1 MKKYFDKNK
10 FFRLI
15 NLDKSKFIIRFAEMN
30 TLAEEN
36 YLKSIY
42 HLSLNSTSVSTNQ
55 LAALLNT
62 KASSVTDM
70 LKKLSDKGLIN
81 YTPYQGVS
89 LTAAGEKIAVNIVR
103 KHRLWEY
110 FLVEKLDF
118 KWDQVH
124 EMAEELEHISS
135 NELADRL
142 DKFMGYPKYDP
153 HGDPIPDC
161 NGLFK
166 IHNLKAISSIGVN
179 EGGVICGVRDHST
192 AFLQYLEK
200 QQLTIGKTVLVCE
213 IIEFDHSVILL
224 AENKQVQISRE
235 VANNLLISV

>member
-1 MKKYFDKNK
+1 
-10 FFRLI
+10 
-15 NLDKSKFIIRFAEMN
+15 MN

-42 HLSLNSTSVSTNQ
+42 HLSLNSSSVSTNQ

-70 LKKLSDKGLIN
+70 LKKLADKGLIN

-89 LTAAGEKIAVNIVR
+89 LTATGERIAVNIIR

-135 NELADRL
+135 TDLIDRL
-142 DKFMGYPKYDP
+142 EKFMGYPKFDP

-161 NGLFK
+161 NGL
-166 IHNLKAISSIGVN
+166 IQVHQLKAVSSIGIN

-192 AFLQYLEK
+192 QFLQYLEK
-200 QQLTIGKTVLVCE
+200 QELTIGKTILVTE
-213 IIEFDHSVILL
+213 IIEFDHSVVLESAHRHI
-224 AENKQVQISRE
+224 QISRD
-235 VANNLLISV
+235 VANNLLVSA

>member
-1 MKKYFDKNK
+1 
-10 FFRLI
+10 
-15 NLDKSKFIIRFAEMN
+15 MN

-55 LAALLNT
+55 IAALLNT

-70 LKKLSDKGLIN
+70 LKKLSEKALIN
-81 YTPYQGVS
+81 YMPYQGVS
-89 LTAAGEKIAVNIVR
+89 LTAAGEKVAVNIIR

-124 EMAEELEHISS
+124 EMAEEMEHISS
-135 NELADRL
+135 NELIDRL
-142 DKFMGYPKYDP
+142 DKFMGYPKFDP

-166 IHNLKAISSIGVN
+166 IHNLKAVSSINTN
-179 EGGVICGVRDHST
+179 EGGLICGVRDHSP

-200 QQLTIGKTVLVCE
+200 QELTIGKAILVKD
-213 IIEFDHSVILL
+213 IIEFDRSVILL
-224 AENKQVQISRE
+224 SEGKQIQISRE

>member
-1 MKKYFDKNK
+1 
-10 FFRLI
+10 
-15 NLDKSKFIIRFAEMN
+15 MN

-42 HLSLNSTSVSTNQ
+42 HLSMNAENVSTNQ

-70 LKKLSDKGLIN
+70 LKKLADKSLIN
-81 YTPYQGVS
+81 YTPYQGVT
-89 LTAAGEKIAVNIVR
+89 LTDAGQKIAVNIIR

-124 EMAEELEHISS
+124 EMAEEMEHISS
-135 NELADRL
+135 NELIDRL
-142 DKFMGYPKYDP
+142 DKFMNFPKYDP

-161 NGLFK
+161 NGQLNT
-166 IHNLKAISSIGVN
+166 HNLQPLSAVLINGSGI
-179 EGGVICGVRDHST
+179 ICGVRNHSP
-192 AFLQYLEK
+192 AFLQYLE
-200 QQLTIGKTVLVCE
+200 QHALTIGKKIEVAN
-213 IIEFDHSVILL
+213 IIEFDHSMVLL
-224 AENKQVQISRE
+224 MEGKKIQISRD
-235 VANNLLISV
+235 VANNLLITL